1 MKKSQLRKI
10 IREEIENIKGGGD
23 LDQLY
28 SQILSL
34 TKHLQSISEKNIGK
48 AENFD
53 LEDFSQVLDRY
64 VDELIRGGGFKY
76 YNEDF

>member
-1 MKKSQLRKI
+1 MKKSQLRRI

-34 TKHLQSISEKNIGK
+34 TAQLQSISEKNIGK

-64 VDELIRGGGFKY
+64 VDELRGIGGFEFY
-76 YNEDF
+76 GEDY